1 MKKITLLLLVA
12 PISVVFAQ
20 TEPNETKKDTAKVQ
34 ELQELQV
41 VGSRNARRTVINS
54 AVPIDVINV
63 KDVTT
68 QSGKIEINELLQY
81 LAPSFNAN
89 KQSGSDGADHV
100 DPATLRGMGP
110 DQTLVLI
117 NGKRRHQSSL
127 VNLFGTRGRGNTGT
141 DLNAIPASAIK
152 RIEILRDGAA
162 AQYGSDAIAGVIN
175 IVLNDNVNEF
185 NGSITTGIYKNDA
198 EGDFLPGTP
207 NTPGYELDQDG
218 NGNSYGKDHKYD
230 GFSLKAGAN
239 YGVKIGKNGGFA
251 NFTGEYM
258 SKDKTLRPSFDF
270 RKGFGDA
277 EIKSYNLMANLQ
289 DTAFR

>member
-1 MKKITLLLLVA
+1 MKKITLLFFLFQFGFL
-12 PISVVFAQ
+12 FAQ
-20 TEPNETKKDTAKVQ
+20 EETSRTKSDSTKTQQIQEVQ
-34 ELQELQV
+34 I
-41 VGSRNARRTVINS
+41 VGSRNTKRTVLNS
-54 AVPIDVINV
+54 AVPIDIINI
-63 KDVTT
+63 KEVTT

-100 DPATLRGMGP
+100 DPASLRGMGP

-141 DLNAIPASAIK
+141 DLNAIPATAIK

-175 IVLNDNVNEF
+175 IVLNDNVDEF
-185 NGSITTGIYKNDA
+185 NGSITTGIYRNDA
-198 EGDFLPGTP
+198 QGDFLPGTP
-207 NTPGYELDQDG
+207 NTPGYELDQNG
-218 NGNSYGKDHKYD
+218 NGNTYGKDHKYD

-239 YGVKIGKNGGFA
+239 YGIKIGKDGGFV
-251 NFTGEYM
+251 NFT
-258 SKDKTLRPSFDF
+258 
-270 RKGFGDA
+270 
-277 EIKSYNLMANLQ
+277 
-289 DTAFR
+289 